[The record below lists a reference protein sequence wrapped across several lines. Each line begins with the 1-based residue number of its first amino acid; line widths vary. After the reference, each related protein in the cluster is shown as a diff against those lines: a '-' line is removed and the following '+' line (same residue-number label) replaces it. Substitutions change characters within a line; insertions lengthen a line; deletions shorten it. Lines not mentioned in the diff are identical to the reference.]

1 MQSDDY
7 QALFPHQTSFCYL
20 QGLLKLH
27 KRVWLI
33 VITLLYVHIMLSCFL
48 LHVSLSCIKTNYP
61 FRFFYKRKQWV
72 FKSGIKVVPC
82 KGVCFRYKKCPTNY
96 RLYKNIL
103 HRQQSCLISND
114 YIILDFESLQLRC
127 EMSFFGE
134 RKDVEET
141 TLQR

>member
-27 KRVWLI
+27 KSMAHCNYFV
-33 VITLLYVHIMLSCFL
+33 VHMLSCFL
-48 LHVSLSCIKTNYP
+48 LHVSLSCINTNYP
-61 FRFFYKRKQWV
+61 FRV
-72 FKSGIKVVPC
+72 FTKENSGSRIKVVPC

-96 RLYKNIL
+96 RLNKNIL